1 MKYLIFFTSLIIL
14 ISVISFGAFKKG
26 NEILSLERDGLEIG
40 DIAPS
45 FTKQYSPEGN
55 LVRIEDYKGKYLLLD
70 FWASWC
76 RPCRA
81 ENPNTIKIYKKYKS
95 YKFEILGIALER
107 RKNEWLKA
115 IKQDELPW
123 KQASDLQYW
132 DNECVNLY
140 GFHSIP
146 FNVLIDPEG
155 KIIAINLHGDDL
167 ENKLKEIFK

>member
-1 MKYLIFFTSLIIL
+1 MKRLLFFSSLFIL
-14 ISVISFGAFKKG
+14 IGIISFSAFKKG
-26 NEILSLERDGLEIG
+26 NEIQPLEKGSIEIG

-45 FTKQYSPEGN
+45 FTKQFSPEGN
-55 LVRIEDYKGKYLLLD
+55 QVRIEDYKGKYLLLD

-81 ENPNTIKIYKKYKS
+81 ENPNTIKLYKKYKS

-123 KQASDLQYW
+123 KQASDFQYW

-146 FNVLIDPEG
+146 FNVFIDPEG
-155 KIIAINLHGDDL
+155 RVIAINLHGDDL
-167 ENKLKEIFK
+167 EKKLKEILE